1 MELRLTYILVV
12 QCPLKVMVE
21 TEMGC
26 PDYIRSCMEDCWA
39 EQPEQR
45 PDFPTIRD
53 RLRKMREGMWVDW
66 TFPLYDLMTTC
77 SDLFYHLS
85 FHFLF
90 LSSFDTQEAVHHGSN
105 DGHDGDLRQQPR
117 SPSQRAYTVALWRET
132 ENGRPPPSNAAKVS
146 CYRSNRQR

>member
-1 MELRLTYILVV
+1 
-12 QCPLKVMVE
+12 
-21 TEMGC
+21 
-26 PDYIRSCMEDCWA
+26 
-39 EQPEQR
+39 
-45 PDFPTIRD
+45 
-53 RLRKMREGMWVDW
+53 
-66 TFPLYDLMTTC
+66 MTTC

-117 SPSQRAYTVALWRET
+117 SPSQRAYTVALRRET

-146 CYRSNRQR
+146 CYRLNRQQETTRDAYNPQSQMILRNEHKIFSSRQFLQQTGGSKIN